1 MSIDGESYHI
11 KAIYLYV
18 KCIHYIVCLK
28 IFIHCFRSVQCSITS
43 YSNIIEQKLIDR
55 WLGVVAWRPRKLMLQ
70 Q

>member
-1 MSIDGESYHI
+1 MSIDGKSYHI
-11 KAIYLYV
+11 KPIYLCV
-18 KCIHYIVCLK
+18 KCIHYIVCMYLY
-28 IFIHCFRSVQCSITS
+28 IVSVVFNASITS